1 MAHEFKDWF
10 DEYELLPESEADLC
24 SWNDEDVAFIKND
37 VHDGKSMWLI
47 YAAGLNYLLMA
58 VIYMALGIPVYMRA
72 RHQVAPNQRTFT
84 TGEAVIAA
92 FLIVIALWAIYA
104 LSHGIVAMN

>member
-47 YAAGLNYLLMA
+47 YAAGLTYLMMA
-58 VIYMALGIPVYMRA
+58 VVIIALGIPVYMWA
-72 RHQVAPNQRTFT
+72 RKQNAPDQKAFT
-84 TGEAVIAA
+84 TGELWLAA
-92 FLIVIALWAIYA
+92 ALVVIALWAIYA
-104 LSHGIVAMN
+104 FSRGIVTLG

>member
-47 YAAGLNYLLMA
+47 YAADGTKNCRHRRPGLCLCYGQA
-58 VIYMALGIPVYMRA
+58 
-72 RHQVAPNQRTFT
+72 
-84 TGEAVIAA
+84 E
-92 FLIVIALWAIYA
+92 
-104 LSHGIVAMN
+104 

>member
-58 VIYMALGIPVYMRA
+58 IGTLPLLWPSRMILLP
-72 RHQVAPNQRTFT
+72 
-84 TGEAVIAA
+84 AA
-92 FLIVIALWAIYA
+92 FIKTLL
-104 LSHGIVAMN
+104 

>member
-58 VIYMALGIPVYMRA
+58 VI
-72 RHQVAPNQRTFT
+72 FK
-84 TGEAVIAA
+84 IAA
-92 FLIVIALWAIYA
+92 TDDRDFAFVMAKQNDFTPC
-104 LSHGIVAMN
+104 SVH